1 VTVHV
6 LSHTG
11 TEPETQL
18 GRPSEYADEMPR
30 LRRFA
35 ALPEGSPERA
45 QLRSELI
52 VAFLPVVRNLAKRH
66 GAGYR
71 GGQEDLVQVG
81 TVGLINAIDRWDPE
95 RAQGEFLGFLIP
107 SVRGE
112 MLRYFRDRTW
122 SMRVPRRLKELSVAI
137 GKASG
142 PLAHTLGRAPK
153 PSELA
158 RHLGVDREEILEA
171 LAAKANQHAGSRT
184 AVDDADDQP
193 VADTLGEVDK
203 ALEHVEYRES
213 LRPLIDALPERERL
227 ILTLRFFGDMTQTQ
241 IAQRVG
247 ISQMHVSRLLS
258 RTLAQLR
265 QGLDG
270 EVHRGG
276 TTP

>member
-1 VTVHV
+1 VSVPA
-6 LSHTG
+6 LS
-11 TEPETQL
+11 ETAPDPDPQL
-18 GRPSEYADEMPR
+18 TRPSEYADEMPR

-45 QLRSELI
+45 RLRSELV
-52 VAFLPVVRNLAKRH
+52 VAFLPVVRNLARRH

-122 SMRVPRRLKELSVAI
+122 SVRVPRRLKELSLEITRVT
-137 GKASG
+137 G
-142 PLAHTLGRAPK
+142 PLSNRLGRAPK

-158 RHLGVDREEILEA
+158 EHLKVDVGEIVEA
-171 LAAKANQHAGSRT
+171 LNAKANQHSAPLE
-184 AVDDADDQP
+184 AVADDGSGP
-193 VADTLGEVDK
+193 GVVDSLGDLDRN
-203 ALEHVEYRES
+203 LEKVENREA
-213 LRPLIDALPERERL
+213 LRPLIAELPERERG
-227 ILTLRFFGDMTQTQ
+227 ILTLRFFGDRTQTQ
-241 IAQRVG
+241 IAEHYG

-258 RTLAQLR
+258 RTLARLR
-265 QGLDG
+265 EGLL
-270 EVHRGG
+270 EERG
-276 TTP
+276 